1 MFAPLPDDPV
11 FTEGVLRIVRAD
23 VPRRLV
29 LLRELRTLFSTFVA
43 VLVGG
48 GGAIGGGAAAA
59 AGALGVEGIT
69 HIIKFILSVII
80 YFRFASCIDV

>member
-29 LLRELRTLFSTFVA
+29 LLRELRTLFSTLVA

-48 GGAIGGGAAAA
+48 GGAIGGGAEAA
-59 AGALGVEGIT
+59 AGTLGVCT
-69 HIIKFILSVII
+69 HIIKFILSVLI

>member
-48 GGAIGGGAAAA
+48 GGAAGGGAAAGS
-59 AGALGVEGIT
+59 GALGVDR

-80 YFRFASCIDV
+80 YFRFAFYIDA

>member
-29 LLRELRTLFSTFVA
+29 LLRELRTLFSTLVA

-48 GGAIGGGAAAA
+48 GGAIGGGA
-59 AGALGVEGIT
+59 GSGILGVDT
-69 HIIKFILSVII
+69 HIIKFILSVLI

>member
-48 GGAIGGGAAAA
+48 GGATGGGVA
-59 AGALGVEGIT
+59 AGTLGVDM

-80 YFRFASCIDV
+80 YFRFAYCNDA

>member
-29 LLRELRTLFSTFVA
+29 LLRELRTLFSTLVA

-48 GGAIGGGAAAA
+48 GGATGGGAEAAT
-59 AGALGVEGIT
+59 GTLGVDM
-69 HIIKFILSVII
+69 HIIKFILSVLI
-80 YFRFASCIDV
+80 YFRFASCIDA